1 VLRAR
6 PRLLRFNLSV
16 LSAIDVLIV
25 LHKLKSRNMCS
36 LIGVWVM
43 SSYLYLY
50 DCKEARRSNAR
61 RVAFTKELY
70 GYTYTWKTKS
80 GIKEKRKPGLLDEC
94 VGSEAVADSA
104 ILVPE
109 DSRVLFESLFSI
121 YKDILSLRVYE
132 IVQEIL

>member
-1 VLRAR
+1 
-6 PRLLRFNLSV
+6 
-16 LSAIDVLIV
+16 
-25 LHKLKSRNMCS
+25 
-36 LIGVWVM
+36 M

-80 GIKEKRKPGLLDEC
+80 GIKEKRKLGLLDEC

-109 DSRVLFESLFSI
+109 ESRVLFDSLFTT
-121 YKDILSLRVYE
+121 YQDILNLRVYE
-132 IVQEIL
+132 VAQEL

>member
-1 VLRAR
+1 MA
-6 PRLLRFNLSV
+6 
-16 LSAIDVLIV
+16 
-25 LHKLKSRNMCS
+25 
-36 LIGVWVM
+36 
-43 SSYLYLY
+43 SYLYLY

-104 ILVPE
+104 ILVPDE
-109 DSRVLFESLFSI
+109 YRVLFDSLFSS
-121 YKDILSLRVYE
+121 YRDILNLRVYE
-132 IVQEIL
+132 VVQEI